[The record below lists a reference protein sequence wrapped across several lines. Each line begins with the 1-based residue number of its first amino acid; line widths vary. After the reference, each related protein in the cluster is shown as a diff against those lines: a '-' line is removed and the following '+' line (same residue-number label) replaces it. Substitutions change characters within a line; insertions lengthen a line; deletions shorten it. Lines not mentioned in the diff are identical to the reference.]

1 MPFWDTVYYLLCL
14 LILFILT
21 SHWIK
26 TSQAESELM
35 KIAVKELLQSNTL
48 PVTQSTEDL
57 QSSDV

>member
-1 MPFWDTVYYLLCL
+1 
-14 LILFILT
+14 
-21 SHWIK
+21 
-26 TSQAESELM
+26 M